1 MELQMTMHKQ
11 TSDLS
16 GRCPIRDV
24 LDRLGDRWTL
34 LVLMELREGTLRFSV
49 LKKRIE
55 DISQRMLAQTLRQLE
70 KDGLVDRRVYPTI
83 PPKVEYSLTE
93 LGRSMLTPVGQLIE
107 WASDNHQAVREAR
120 ARYVSPEMQAA
131 F

>member
-1 MELQMTMHKQ
+1 MHKQ
-11 TSDLS
+11 ASDLS
-16 GRCPIRDV
+16 ARCPIRDV

-34 LVLMELREGTLRFSV
+34 LVLMELQEGTLRFSA

-70 KDGLVDRRVYPTI
+70 KDGLVSRKVYPTI
-83 PPKVEYSLTE
+83 PPKVEYALTE
-93 LGRSMLTPVGQLIE
+93 LGLSILKPVGQLIE

-120 ARYVSPEMQAA
+120 ARYVTPQMLGAV
-131 F
+131 

>member
-1 MELQMTMHKQ
+1 MTLHQ
-11 TSDLS
+11 QNTDLAE
-16 GRCPIRDV
+16 RCPIRDV

-34 LVLMELREGTLRFSV
+34 LVLMELQTGTLRFSV

-70 KDGLVDRRVYPTI
+70 KDGLASRKVYPTI
-83 PPKVEYSLTE
+83 PPKVEYALTE
-93 LGRSMLTPVGQLIE
+93 LGRSMLKPVGQLID
-107 WASDNHQAVREAR
+107 WASDNHQAVRDAR
-120 ARYVSPEMQAA
+120 ARYVAPEMLGA

>member
-1 MELQMTMHKQ
+1 MTLHRQ
-11 TSDLS
+11 DTDLS
-16 GRCPIRDV
+16 ERCPIRDV

-34 LVLMELREGTLRFSV
+34 LVLMELQNGTLRFSK
-49 LKKRIE
+49 LKAQIE

-70 KDGLVDRRVYPTI
+70 KDGLVGRRVYPTI

-93 LGRSMLTPVGQLIE
+93 LGHSMLKPVGQLID

-120 ARYVSPEMQAA
+120 ARYVAPEMLGA

>member
-1 MELQMTMHKQ
+1 MTLHKQ
-11 TSDLS
+11 DSGLSD
-16 GRCPIRDV
+16 RCPIRDV

-34 LVLMELREGTLRFSV
+34 LVLMELQTGTLRFSV

-70 KDGLVDRRVYPTI
+70 KDGLVSRKVYPTI
-83 PPKVEYSLTE
+83 PPKVEYALTE
-93 LGRSMLTPVGQLIE
+93 LGRSMLKPVGGLIE
-107 WASDNHQAVREAR
+107 WASENHQAVRDAR
-120 ARYVSPEMQAA
+120 AQYVAPEKQTA

>member
-1 MELQMTMHKQ
+1 MTMHKQ
-11 TSDLS
+11 ESDLS
-16 GRCPIRDV
+16 ARCPIRDV

-34 LVLMELREGTLRFSV
+34 LVLMELRGGTLRFGA

-70 KDGLVDRRVYPTI
+70 KDGLASRKVYPTI
-83 PPKVEYSLTE
+83 PPKVEYALTE
-93 LGRSMLTPVGQLIE
+93 LGVSILKPVGQLIE

-120 ARYVSPEMQAA
+120 ARFVAPQTQGAI
-131 F
+131 

>member
-1 MELQMTMHKQ
+1 MTMHKQ
-11 TSDLS
+11 ASDLS
-16 GRCPIRDV
+16 SRCPIRDV

-34 LVLMELREGTLRFSV
+34 LVLMELQEGTLRFSA

-70 KDGLVDRRVYPTI
+70 FDGLVSRKLYPTI
-83 PPKVEYSLTE
+83 PPKVEYTLTP
-93 LGRSMLTPVGQLIE
+93 LGLSMLKPVGGLIE
-107 WASDNHQAVREAR
+107 WASENHDAVRAAR
-120 ARYVSPEMQAA
+120 ARYVAPEAQIA

>member
-1 MELQMTMHKQ
+1 MTMHKQ
-11 TSDLS
+11 ASDLS
-16 GRCPIRDV
+16 SRCPIRDV

-34 LVLMELREGTLRFSV
+34 LVLMELQEGTLRFSA

-70 KDGLVDRRVYPTI
+70 FDGLVSRKLYPTI
-83 PPKVEYSLTE
+83 PPKVEYTLTP
-93 LGRSMLTPVGQLIE
+93 LGLSMLKPVCGLIE
-107 WASDNHQAVREAR
+107 WASENHDAVRAAR
-120 ARYVSPEMQAA
+120 ARYVAPEAQIA